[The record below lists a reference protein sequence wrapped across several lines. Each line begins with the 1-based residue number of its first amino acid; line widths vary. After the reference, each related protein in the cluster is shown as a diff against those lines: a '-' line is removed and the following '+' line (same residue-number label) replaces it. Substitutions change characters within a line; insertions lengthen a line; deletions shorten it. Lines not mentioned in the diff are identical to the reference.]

1 MPLSW
6 PHPDAPPWP
15 PPEIS
20 DTWLSCSN
28 LRTLIEILQ
37 EAGFTHDKPTP
48 AEQNKYFK
56 NVQCDHG
63 DEVIGRMLV
72 SPSNVRYPVAV
83 CRDNTHRDVLVLWPP
98 YYCGAGSRNYEF
110 VG

>member
-6 PHPDAPPWP
+6 PHPEAPPWP

-28 LRTLIEILQ
+28 LRTLVEILL
-37 EAGFTHDKPTP
+37 EAGFTHSAPTA
-48 AEQNKYFK
+48 AERNKYFK
-56 NVQCDHG
+56 DARCDHG
-63 DEVIGRMLV
+63 DEVIGRMLI
-72 SPSNVRYPVAV
+72 SPSGVRYPIALCKDSV
-83 CRDNTHRDVLVLWPP
+83 HRDVLVLWPP
-98 YYCGAGSRNYEF
+98 YYTGAGSRNYEF